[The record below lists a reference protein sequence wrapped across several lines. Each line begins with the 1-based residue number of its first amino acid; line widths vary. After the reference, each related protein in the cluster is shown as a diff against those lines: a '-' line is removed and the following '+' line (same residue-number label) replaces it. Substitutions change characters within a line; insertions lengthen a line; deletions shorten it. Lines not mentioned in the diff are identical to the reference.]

1 MPVWQR
7 LEGRDGHQAG
17 RELLAQAYRER
28 FRREMPE
35 IAVSDRGKPYF
46 ADGSVHFSISHTQR
60 HVFCV
65 LEDRPVGIDAE
76 EADRE
81 INLMLADRI
90 LSEGEMARF
99 TAAADKRL
107 ALLRLWVLKE
117 ALAKL
122 TGQGWGNWLRETDFD
137 PEDSRI
143 RMIDGCL
150 VAVMT
155 EN

>member
-17 RELLAQAYRER
+17 RELLARAYRER
-28 FRREMPE
+28 FGREMPE
-35 IAVSDRGKPYF
+35 IAVADRGKPYF

-122 TGQGWGNWLRETDFD
+122 TGRGWGNWLRETDFD

-150 VAVMT
+150 VVVLT